1 MKRIFV
7 MVLAGAMLLSACG
20 GGMTSEEGGEG
31 VEAHDFWIRTG
42 MQDGNSAAY
51 MLLHNHTDQDVA
63 LIGASSD
70 VATAVEIHLSSMS
83 ADGTM
88 QMAQQESIAIPAG
101 EELELKPGSYHVMFI
116 GLTKDLVAGDE
127 VTLTLHFDGYDDVTL
142 TVPVKDAADMGGSGM
157 DGHNMP

>member
-7 MVLAGAMLLSACG
+7 IFLAGMSLLSACG
-20 GGMTSEEGGEG
+20 PKGEG
-31 VEAHDFWIRTG
+31 VQATDFWMRSG
-42 MQDGNSAAY
+42 MKDGNSAAY
-51 MLLHNHTDQDVA
+51 MMLTNYTDADAA
-63 LIGASSD
+63 LVGASSE
-70 VATAVEIHLSSMS
+70 VAVAVEIHLSSMG

-88 QMAQQESIAIPAG
+88 QMAQQESVAIPAG

-116 GLTKDLVAGDE
+116 GLTKDLGVGDE

-142 TVPVKDAADMGGSGM
+142 TVPVQDAADMGGSGM